1 MNKKKLQ
8 DYRWLRLNMKK
19 LEDRVLEIESSA
31 TKVTSTISDM
41 PQGGAEQDKAC
52 AMVVKLSEAREKLL
66 EKQLEALEGII
77 AIEKAIEKLDE
88 RGKLLVRLH
97 YIEGMTWERVAVEM
111 NYTWQHL
118 HKIHRNV
125 LEEINRR

>member
-1 MNKKKLQ
+1 MQ
-8 DYRWLRLNMKK
+8 K
-19 LEDRVLEIESSA
+19 LEDRVLEIETA
-31 TKVTSTISDM
+31 VTKQTSVISDM
-41 PQGGAEQDKAC
+41 PQGCAESDKMA
-52 AMVVKLSEAREKLL
+52 AGVIRLVEAREKLL
-66 EKQLEALEGII
+66 EKQLESLEGVM